1 MAHLAHRDW
10 VPATSEQLVQRI
22 ADTVADT
29 VTDTIGGT
37 IGGGVGWGVADRVAA
52 LAAASRRIHD
62 LECVNLNPA
71 ANTMNPHAEA
81 LLASG
86 LGSRP
91 SLGYPG
97 DKYEMGLEA
106 IEEIE
111 VVAAELAARVF
122 RAAYAEVRVGSGA
135 LANLYAFM
143 ATCRPGDPIIV
154 PPATIGGHVTHNSAG
169 AAGWFGLE
177 VHEAAVD
184 PGRYTVDVDAVRTLA
199 RSIRPSLISIGG
211 SLNLGHHPVGALRE
225 IADEIGA
232 VLLFDAAH
240 LSGLI
245 AGGAWPN
252 PLDEGAHVM
261 TMSAY
266 KSLAGP
272 PAGLLVTNDAA
283 IAERVDAIAFP
294 GLTANFDA
302 ANTAA
307 LAVTLGDWLACGT
320 AYAAEMV
327 AVARCLATEL
337 ESRGVPVHRTDDGPA
352 TVSHAFALRA
362 PGDDGH
368 AAAKRLRRANLLTS
382 AIGLPDDAG
391 AGVRVGTNEAVR
403 WGMGVEAMPELADL
417 VARAWSAAGDPE
429 SVATDVTRFRG
440 RFTELR
446 YCHVTAPLP
455 DAAG

>member
-1 MAHLAHRDW
+1 MVPNAISPAVTGSFPRMTHLAHRPW
-10 VPATSEQLVQRI
+10 VPETSEQLVQRI
-22 ADTVADT
+22 ADSVADAP
-29 VTDTIGGT
+29 VDS
-37 IGGGVGWGVADRVAA
+37 VADRIES
-52 LAAASRRIHD
+52 LAGANRRIHD
-62 LECVNLNPA
+62 VDCINLNPA
-71 ANTMNPHAEA
+71 ANTMNPRAEA

-111 VVAAELAARVF
+111 VIAAELAARVF
-122 RAAYAEVRVGSGA
+122 NSAYAEVRVGSGA

-143 ATCRPGDPIIV
+143 ATCRSGDPIIV
-154 PPATIGGHVTHNSAG
+154 PPATIGGHVTHNTAG

-177 VHEAAVD
+177 IHEAPVD
-184 PGRYTVDVDAVRTLA
+184 PDRYTVDVDGVRALA
-199 RSIRPSLISIGG
+199 KRVRPSLISIGG

-225 IADEIGA
+225 VADEVGA

-252 PLDEGAHVM
+252 PLDDGAHVM

-283 IAERVDAIAFP
+283 IAQRVDAIAFP

-302 ANTAA
+302 ANSAA
-307 LAVTLGDWLACGT
+307 LAVTLGDWLVCGA
-320 AYAAEMV
+320 AYAADMV
-327 AVARCLATEL
+327 VAAQRLADEL
-337 ESRGVPVHRTDDGPA
+337 EHRGLPVHRAGDRPA
-352 TVSHAFALRA
+352 TVSHAFALRS
-362 PGDDGH
+362 PDGDGH
-368 AAAKRLRRANLLTS
+368 ATARRLRRSNLLTS

-403 WGMGVEAMPELADL
+403 WGMDADAMPELADL
-417 VARAWSAAGDPE
+417 VASAWAGGDE
-429 SVATDVTRFRG
+429 MDRIAGAVGEFRG
-440 RFTELR
+440 RFTDLR
-446 YCHVTAPLP
+446 YC
-455 DAAG
+455 AG